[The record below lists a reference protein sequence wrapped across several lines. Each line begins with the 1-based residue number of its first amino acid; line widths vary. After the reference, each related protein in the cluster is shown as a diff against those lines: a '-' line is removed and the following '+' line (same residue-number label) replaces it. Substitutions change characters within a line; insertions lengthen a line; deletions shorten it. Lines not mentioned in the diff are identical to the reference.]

1 VTLIFRV
8 VEIYSSNVTLIC
20 LQIIVYVNARILLH
34 THISVKISWIKY
46 CFRQDLEVEEL

>member
-1 VTLIFRV
+1 MTPIGVIRCQRVNIVTLIFRV

-34 THISVKISWIKY
+34 THTHFSK
-46 CFRQDLEVEEL
+46 D